1 MQFEVVNVGDI
12 SLTADNVWN
21 EIGESYGLIGVD
33 GYGQREGDT
42 YEYPENGQSYFF
54 YEHEIDYGRAVARPV
69 YRANLDLDD
78 YLEWI
83 FYVESE
89 YIFDG
94 SNKKLLIT
102 GRPHT
107 ITDNTQR
114 FRNIIRNGGRKFDG
128 TEIDNRRVFDYL
140 DYSDLGENYGEI
152 SGLVQRGNTVRVYCP
167 RKSGSIYL
175 NANEMSNQDGT
186 TNLIYNSKVLGTLR
200 WSNQKYGCTDAR
212 SIFSTGDDIYFFDSI
227 NKKFIKDTQ
236 GGMFCI
242 SSKDQQYDGK
252 VDSFF
257 KSITGDVIVGYDPI
271 YRVVYVTA
279 DDTIAFL
286 EDYGRW
292 FTFFDIEPLGYFVA
306 VNKLYSYN
314 TYGVFEHNT
323 QGLVSY
329 NSLGVQSDADGELD
343 LVIAPERINGKNYE
357 AVVLHSD
364 SKSDVYLNCYTKNW
378 SDDLYTKIPSGTFK
392 EWDGMYYAD
401 VTKGGKESTFK
412 SYMMYAG
419 NDMVGKVG
427 IFKVVG
433 DVSFSGLEVRYS
445 IRNR

>member
-1 MQFEVVNVGDI
+1 M
-12 SLTADNVWN
+12 
-21 EIGESYGLIGVD
+21 
-33 GYGQREGDT
+33 
-42 YEYPENGQSYFF
+42 
-54 YEHEIDYGRAVARPV
+54 
-69 YRANLDLDD
+69 
-78 YLEWI
+78 
-83 FYVESE
+83 
-89 YIFDG
+89 
-94 SNKKLLIT
+94 
-102 GRPHT
+102 
-107 ITDNTQR
+107 
-114 FRNIIRNGGRKFDG
+114 
-128 TEIDNRRVFDYL
+128 
-140 DYSDLGENYGEI
+140 
-152 SGLVQRGNTVRVYCP
+152 QRGNTVRVYCP

-212 SIFSTGDDIYFFDSI
+212 SIFSTGDEIYFYDSI

-329 NSLGVQSDADGELD
+329 NSLGVQSDVDGELD

-357 AVVLHSD
+357 AVVLHSE
-364 SKSDVYLNCYTKNW
+364 SKRNVYLNCYTKNW

-433 DVSFSGLEVRYS
+433 NVSLSGLEVRYS